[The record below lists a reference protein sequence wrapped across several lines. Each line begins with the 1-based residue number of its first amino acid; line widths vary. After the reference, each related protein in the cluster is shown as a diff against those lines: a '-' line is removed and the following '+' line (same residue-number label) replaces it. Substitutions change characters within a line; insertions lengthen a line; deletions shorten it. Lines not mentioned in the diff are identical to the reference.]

1 MEKVTKE
8 VYTNKE
14 LRETL
19 ESYNLNDDTIDLIEI
34 KLYLKK
40 SATYESHV
48 DYEDLSYKGY
58 KYDLLGFLAQKRND
72 PELYY
77 TDDKGEYKE
86 YDRIDLFL
94 NGIDDKEINVIENYL
109 EYDVHGESDSWY
121 PINKLDGHLE
131 AVNWINETPQEIK
144 EEFDNKYKE
153 KDYCEVIDFS
163 SDMSFNGD
171 SPHFYEHTNNVT
183 AIYFNI
189 NSKGVNYDI
198 KWINKKNV
206 ST

>member
-1 MEKVTKE
+1 MDKVEKE

-14 LRETL
+14 LRDTL
-19 ESYNLNDDTIDLIEI
+19 ESYNLNDETIDLIEI
-34 KLYLKK
+34 KIYIKK
-40 SATYESHV
+40 WATYESNV
-48 DYEDLSYKGY
+48 DFEDLSYKGY

-77 TDDKGEYKE
+77 TDDNGEYKE

-94 NGIDDKEINVIENYL
+94 NEIDDKEINVIENYL

-121 PINKLDGHLE
+121 PINKLHGDLQ

-144 EEFDNKYKE
+144 EEFESKYRE
-153 KDYCEVIDFS
+153 KDYCEVNDF

-171 SPHFYEHTNNVT
+171 SPHFYEHSNNVNT
-183 AIYFNI
+183 IYFNI
-189 NSKGVNYDI
+189 NSKGANYDI
-198 KWINKKNV
+198 RWINKKNV